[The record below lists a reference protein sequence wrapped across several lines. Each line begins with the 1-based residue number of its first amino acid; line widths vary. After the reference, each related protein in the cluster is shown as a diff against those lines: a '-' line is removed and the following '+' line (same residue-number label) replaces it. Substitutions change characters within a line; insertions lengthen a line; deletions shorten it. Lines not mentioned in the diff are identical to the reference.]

1 MAGSAFSLGWVMAQ
15 LFDARRL
22 TIDELF
28 SPPFNPLVQ
37 LPLIADLDLARRRE
51 LALTDL
57 GDLLADIAPGVPS
70 EMLNAVKAAVGN
82 ESGFAAR
89 LQDLHQAIFDQL
101 VPSDQQI
108 SAYQLGLTLSDTC
121 WLPTVAN
128 GAETFMVMFQRGQV
142 AALQAWLASA
152 GDTIPAGS
160 AGIVGHSLEN
170 WQQWIEVNTQ
180 AISEN
185 WTTGSQA
192 AQIIKALHIQSM
204 AWHSVL
210 VGDPQ
215 TGGAPS
221 MSAWLQASSAVVR
234 AARTVTVS
242 VLRRFWWLLLLIV
255 AVIAGVL
262 AIVIVSLHG
271 ASQVW
276 TSILWVG
283 GSVGISGAGLA
294 STVGKALSGVGSEVW
309 DAARADAAS
318 WNVTWLPTLKQSR
331 GQRRGLDRAGVAM
344 PEMNP
349 GLEAVARPAALT
361 LRPGAPPPLGTTPA
375 PGTGPEPGTALAP
388 GSPTPQA

>member
-1 MAGSAFSLGWVMAQ
+1 VAGSAFSLGWVMSQ

-37 LPLIADLDLARRRE
+37 LPLVADLDLARRRE

-57 GDLLADIAPGVPS
+57 GDLLRDVTPDVPP
-70 EMLNAVKAAVGN
+70 EKLDAVKAAVCD
-82 ESGFAAR
+82 EEELAAK
-89 LQDLHQAIFDQL
+89 LGDLHQAILDKL
-101 VPSDQQI
+101 VPNDQQI
-108 SAYQLGLTLSDTC
+108 SAYQLGLALSDTC
-121 WLPTVAN
+121 WLATVDG

-142 AALQAWLASA
+142 AALNAWLAAA

-170 WQQWIEVNTQ
+170 WQDWIEVNAQ
-180 AISEN
+180 AISRN
-185 WTTGSQA
+185 WTTGAQA
-192 AQIIKALHIQSM
+192 AQIIKALHIQSV

-215 TGGAPS
+215 TSGAPS
-221 MSAWLQASSAVVR
+221 MTAWLQASSAVVR
-234 AARTVTVS
+234 AARTVTVE
-242 VLRRFWWLLLLIV
+242 VLRRFWWLLLLIAV
-255 AVIAGVL
+255 VIAGVL
-262 AIVIVSLHG
+262 ALVIVNLHG

-283 GSVGISGAGLA
+283 ASASVTGAGLL
-294 STVGKALSGVGSEVW
+294 SSVGKALSGVGSEVW
-309 DAARADAAS
+309 GAARADAAA

-344 PEMNP
+344 PEMKP

-361 LRPGAPPPLGTTPA
+361 FRPGTMP
-375 PGTGPEPGTALAP
+375 AP
-388 GSPTPQA
+388 GSPTPEA